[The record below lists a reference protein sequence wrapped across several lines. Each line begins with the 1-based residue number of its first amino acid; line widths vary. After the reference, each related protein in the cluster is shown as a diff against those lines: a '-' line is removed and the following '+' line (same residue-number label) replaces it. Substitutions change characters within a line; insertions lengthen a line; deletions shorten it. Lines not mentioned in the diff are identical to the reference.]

1 MTEHDNTFLLP
12 EGQDTTY
19 QLTIEDRI
27 KVLKQECAGLGEQS
41 KRLQQDRQQL
51 VKDFE
56 AKMKD
61 YRAKQMDLEELF
73 EYFRTK
79 QEVLRK
85 YEVELPGY
93 LKDY

>member
-12 EGQDTTY
+12 DAQDTTY
-19 QLTIEDRI
+19 QLTVEDRI
-27 KVLKQECAGLGEQS
+27 KVLKQEGEGLVEHS
-41 KRLQQDRQQL
+41 KRLQQDRQRL
-51 VKDFE
+51 MKDFE

-61 YRAKQMDLEELF
+61 YRAKQMDLEDLL

-85 YEVELPGY
+85 YEVELTGY
-93 LKDY
+93 LKDH